1 MSKQPFSEADVERVV
16 MAAYASLREQGSE
29 LPHALMED
37 VIGLDD
43 FRRFMRCPDTET
55 LAAYAEDALRLE
67 DALRVAVH
75 ESQCPVCRADIAEL
89 RGVIRR
95 EVAQLLAAMPLWA
108 TPFVGREEWCASLTA
123 TLTSDGAALLTLA
136 APPGT
141 GKTRLTL
148 ETAVE
153 QSSLFPDGVWYV
165 AVNGAADATVT
176 AAEIARAVRLRL
188 EPKASPLEQ
197 LVEFLRGKRAL
208 LVVDDVPADSPAAQV
223 VAELSRRTS
232 DCVCLATTGSAFGV
246 RGERTIQLPPLQ
258 TPQHATRHTQHA
270 IDHWLSTESLQLF
283 AAHVR
288 TFQPD
293 YRFDEP
299 DLRSAVAICEHAG
312 GMPLG
317 IELAAARVR
326 EMSPAEILNRLQRR
340 AAPPDDPATSLE
352 EMIAWSCDLL
362 PPREQDIL
370 FQLSVFAGGF
380 FAEQAAAVCADEDAP
395 QLIESLERKA
405 MLQRVEA
412 LGRAR
417 YQLLAPIREFAR
429 RRLGERALTTKR
441 RHAFYFLR
449 YAQERDALLDGPQQV
464 EAMAEMST
472 DLLNLRAGM
481 DWAERA
487 GEWHVAGSYGLA
499 LSQFLIRHGL
509 WTECSYRLRVA
520 SSAFQRAA
528 TIRAA
533 TVMEQQQVQLELA
546 RCLTFRG
553 EYQEAETLF
562 HAVADSALAR
572 GDVATFAEALH
583 GLGNVAQF
591 QGQYAEA
598 TRRFEEALEH
608 FRAVGDRWRVADG
621 YHNLGWLAWRQGNY
635 ESAESWL
642 KNSLEIQRERGDRYR
657 IGTTL
662 ATLGNIAFEQGRLEE
677 ARQWFEESLRARQE
691 LGDARGIASAVNNV
705 GMVWQALGDYARAE
719 YCFAKAARD
728 FERLGDRRDLGQ
740 VIASQ
745 GDLALAQGDLARARE
760 RFQTALKIL
769 EAAGDAHS
777 TAQVLRDFG
786 RLAQREGRRDDAAR
800 FYRESLA
807 RLHALGD
814 VAGAAVALYHCG
826 QLLWEEG
833 DEERAALLL
842 NVALNLCTER
852 RRQERAQVEAALRQM
867 EERIGAEQATAWRQR
882 ADALTLDEAVALALR
897 QP

>member
-1 MSKQPFSEADVERVV
+1 MSKQPLSEADVERAVV
-16 MAAYASLREQGSE
+16 AAYAFFREQGSE
-29 LPHALMED
+29 TPHALIDD

-55 LAAYAEDALRLE
+55 LSAYAEDALSLE
-67 DALRVAVH
+67 DALRVAAH
-75 ESQCPVCRADIAEL
+75 ESRCPVCRADIAEL
-89 RGVIRR
+89 RSVIRR
-95 EVAQLLAAMPLWA
+95 EMAPLLAAIPLWA
-108 TPFVGREEWCASLTA
+108 TPFVGREGLRTSLTE
-123 TLTSDGAALLTLA
+123 TLTSGNAQLLTLA

-141 GKTRLTL
+141 GKTRLML

-165 AVNGAADATVT
+165 SVNGATDVTVT

-188 EPKASPLEQ
+188 EPKAPPIEQ
-197 LVEFLRGKRAL
+197 LVEFLSGKRAL
-208 LVVDDVPADSPAAQV
+208 LVLDDVPASSPAAQV
-223 VAELSRRTS
+223 VAELTRRTS
-232 DCVCLATTGSAFGV
+232 DCVCLAMTGAAFGV
-246 RGERTIQLPPLQ
+246 RGERTIPLPPLQ
-258 TPQHATRHTQHA
+258 TLPPSP
-270 IDHWLSTESLQLF
+270 DELLSSESLQLF

-299 DLRSAVAICEHAG
+299 DLLSAVAICEHAG

-326 EMSPAEILNRLQRR
+326 EMSPEDILSRLKRR
-340 AAPPDDPATSLE
+340 DVPPDNPTASLD

-362 PPREQDIL
+362 TSREQNIL
-370 FQLSVFAGGF
+370 SQLSVFAGGF
-380 FAEQAAAVCADEDAP
+380 FVEQAAAVCEEDDAP

-405 MLQRVEA
+405 MLQRIDA

-417 YQLLAPIREFAR
+417 YQLLVPIREFAR
-429 RRLGERALTTKR
+429 RRLSEREFAVKR
-441 RHAFYFLR
+441 RHAFYFLE
-449 YAQERDALLDGPQQV
+449 YAQERDASLSGPRQV
-464 EAMAEMST
+464 EAMEEASA

-487 GEWHVAGSYGLA
+487 GEWHVAGGYGLA

-520 SSAFQRAA
+520 SLSFHRAKDV
-528 TIRAA
+528 TRHQ
-533 TVMEQQQVQLELA
+533 ESQLELA

-553 EYQEAETLF
+553 EYHEAETLF
-562 HAVADSALAR
+562 NAVAAEAAQR
-572 GDVATFAEALH
+572 GDVAILAEALH

-591 QGQYAEA
+591 RGQYAEA
-598 TRRFEEALEH
+598 TRRFEEVLKRFEAS
-608 FRAVGDRWRVADG
+608 GDRWRVADC
-621 YHNLGWLAWRQGNY
+621 YHNLGWLAWRQGDY
-635 ESAESWL
+635 EGAESWL

-677 ARQWFEESLRARQE
+677 ARQCFEESLLARQE
-691 LGDARGIASAVNNV
+691 LGDARGIASAVNNM
-705 GMVWQALGDYARAE
+705 GGIWQALGDYARAE

-740 VIASQ
+740 VLASQ
-745 GDLALAQGDLARARE
+745 GDLALAQGDLPRARE
-760 RFQTALKIL
+760 RFETALKIL

-777 TAQVLRDFG
+777 MAQVLRDFG
-786 RLAQREGRRDDAAR
+786 RVAQREGRREEAAR
-800 FYRESLA
+800 LYRESLT

-814 VAGAAVALYHCG
+814 VANAAVALYYYG
-826 QLLWEEG
+826 QLLSEEG
-833 DEERAALLL
+833 DEERAVLLL
-842 NVALNLCTER
+842 NVAFNLCAER
-852 RRQERAQVEAALRQM
+852 RRQERGKVEAALSQM
-867 EERIGAEQATAWRQR
+867 EERIGAEQATLWRQR
-882 ADALTLDEAVALALR
+882 ANALTLDEAIALALR
-897 QP
+897 Q